1 MKVIELIKE
10 LEKYPEDCEIKVNCI
25 MVRSGWQYT
34 YHAALTAG
42 RINQPRKSVN
52 VVTINPVIFNSYGM
66 KVVAMNGGVP
76 IIKTIDSLLSLRDV
90 PVTLSEEQWR
100 DLEKA
105 KQIIANAMGY
115 SDEQKMIGGGN
126 HD

>member
-34 YHAALTAG
+34 YHAVLTAG
-42 RINQPRKSVN
+42 RVDQPRKSEN

-66 KVVAMNGGVP
+66 KVVAMNSGVP
-76 IIKTIDSLLSLRDV
+76 IIKTINSLLNPDDV
-90 PVTLSEEQWR
+90 TMTLSEEQRR
-100 DLEKA
+100 DLERA
-105 KQIIANAMGY
+105 KQIIANAMVY
-115 SDEQKMIGGGN
+115 SDEQKMLGK
-126 HD
+126 DRR